1 MKLSKSQLK
10 QIIMEELTYVNIGAS
25 RSPEEVF
32 KSADDSLTQAHKD
45 LQMLSLHLKNAGFD
59 VQEVEGLVS
68 NVGSLVVSLR
78 GLTADDVAAITQ
90 GV

>member
-1 MKLSKSQLK
+1 MKLTKSQLK
-10 QIIMEELTYVNIGAS
+10 QIIKEELSYVNIGAS

-32 KSADDSLTQAHKD
+32 KSANDSLTQAHED

>member
-1 MKLSKSQLK
+1 MKLTK
-10 QIIMEELTYVNIGAS
+10 QDLIEIIKEELSYVNIGAS

-45 LQMLSLHLKNAGFD
+45 LQMLSLHLKNAGFN

-68 NVGSLVVSLR
+68 NVGRLVASLND
-78 GLTADDVAAITQ
+78 LTAADVAAISQ